1 MIWLRILVLVYWTSC
16 KVLRTDYIRLRNPSR
31 KALCQNSCWTQI
43 RKSLNGC
50 YRILLSAL
58 ESSKWSEVSRSVM
71 STLGNSMDCGPPG
84 SSVHGILQARIL
96 KRFPFPS
103 PRIFQTQNWT
113 QVSCI
118 AGRFFTVWA
127 YFLYYNFFSI
137 MIIYIKLDKW
147 TNSLCIW
154 VTIFIAHFI
163 QLLIK

>member
-1 MIWLRILVLVYWTSC
+1 MEDVSKEAAQFSWWAKRQNALMIWLRILVLVYWTSC

-84 SSVHGILQARIL
+84 SSVCGILQARIL
-96 KRFPFPS
+96 EWVAVPFSRGPS
-103 PRIFQTQNWT
+103 QPRDWT
-113 QVSCI
+113 RI
-118 AGRFFTVWA
+118 PGRFFAVWA
-127 YFLYYNFFSI
+127 
-137 MIIYIKLDKW
+137 
-147 TNSLCIW
+147 TGE
-154 VTIFIAHFI
+154 A
-163 QLLIK
+163 